1 VPSVGFGLDWHFQTG
16 DAILASL
23 TSLLD
28 PLVKDQRAEFNVAR
42 PEQFSVTI
50 NRNDGYIFGVE
61 PAKAFVSFQH
71 LMRPK
76 AVSGGL
82 PVMEMA
88 SRQMPYSDL
97 LSHVWRLLIDLT
109 LTIPSGPRRS
119 VTRVGVV
126 TSTVVADNDA
136 PPGIRRFVESI
147 GRPWE
152 HGTESFSV
160 QITSILDKTPK
171 WVDKCIHSVTRPEQP
186 DQMLRLSFDWHR
198 TFESGR
204 RLRRDILESISRE
217 AQVNALAYFEDL
229 AEGSRFNELVDGAT
243 AD

>member
-1 VPSVGFGLDWHFQTG
+1 M
-16 DAILASL
+16 LASL

-28 PLVKDQRAEFNVAR
+28 PLVHNNQRPVFNITR
-42 PEQFSVTI
+42 QEQFSVTI
-50 NRNDGYIFGVE
+50 NLEDGYIYGVE

-76 AVSGGL
+76 VVSGGL
-82 PVMEMA
+82 PVMEMS
-88 SRQMPYSDL
+88 SRSMPYSEL

-126 TSTVVADNDA
+126 TTTVVADDDA

-152 HGTESFSV
+152 LGTEGFSV
-160 QITSILDKTPK
+160 QITSVLDRKPK
-171 WVDKCIHSVTRPEQP
+171 WVDKCIHSVARPEQP
-186 DQMLRLSFDWHR
+186 DQMLRLSFDWQR
-198 TFESGR
+198 TFESGQ
-204 RLRRDILESISRE
+204 RLRRDSLESMSRD
-217 AQVNALAYFEDL
+217 AQRDALAYFEDL
-229 AEGSRFNELVDGAT
+229 AEGSRFNELVDSAT
-243 AD
+243 TS